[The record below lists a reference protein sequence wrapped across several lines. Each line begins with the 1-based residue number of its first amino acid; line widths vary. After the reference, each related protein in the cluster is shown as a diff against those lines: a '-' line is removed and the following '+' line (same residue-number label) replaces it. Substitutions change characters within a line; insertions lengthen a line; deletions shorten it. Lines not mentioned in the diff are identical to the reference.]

1 MKKSLLTERFQQLAG
16 IKPLY
21 ENEAS
26 QVLKVTSEGG
36 TLVLIIDPIDIKAFL
51 AGEEVYGEDQDGGSV
66 EVSLDNA
73 QDHQITEEAF
83 GAAGSDKRTGQVIG
97 DILQLIKSTGI
108 DPEEV
113 IEAIKMSDNSKNY
126 GLPKMDPDTWG
137 FRNPKTGEYNK

>member
-1 MKKSLLTERFQQLAG
+1 MKNLLVERFQELAG
-16 IKPLY
+16 IIPLY

-26 QVLKVTSEGG
+26 QVLKVTSERGI
-36 TLVLIIDPIDIKAFL
+36 LVLITDPIDIKAFL

-83 GAAGSDKRTGQVIG
+83 GGAGTDKRTGQVIG
-97 DILQLIKSTGI
+97 DILELIKSTGI

-113 IEAIKMSDNSKNY
+113 IEAIKMSDNLKYY
-126 GLPKMDPDTWG
+126 GMPKMDPDNWG
-137 FRNPKTGEYNK
+137 FNEENGGI